1 MHLYLPFI
9 GNLTECLAIADHGPG
24 ELGSFVPH
32 GHVMR
37 KLSRGKGRSEA
48 VQGVHQLCSTGPIR
62 RMIKQR
68 VLWAPMMVLSL
79 WNPPK
84 RRLENED

>member
-24 ELGSFVPH
+24 ELGSFVPY

-48 VQGVHQLCSTGPIR
+48 V
-62 RMIKQR
+62 
-68 VLWAPMMVLSL
+68 
-79 WNPPK
+79 
-84 RRLENED
+84 